1 MDFNTYLTAFISIFV
16 AISVLSVLPI
26 FISFTE
32 EIAGE
37 RKKIAGQSVLTAFL
51 VATGFMFLGS
61 AVFRAIGIAVEDFM
75 IAGGILLLVF
85 SIVDIVFPESKGRQ
99 AAGANL
105 GVVPIGTPLLA
116 GPATLTTTLVL
127 LGNYG
132 YLPVMVSLVINFF
145 LAWVILFN
153 AERIIRLIGINGAQ
167 AIGKVASLLLAAI
180 AIKLIRT
187 GFFAI
192 MKLQG

>member
-1 MDFNTYLTAFISIFV
+1 MDINVYITSIISILV
-16 AISVLSVLPI
+16 AINAPGVLPI
-26 FISFTE
+26 FISLTAG
-32 EIAGE
+32 ISGE
-37 RKKIAGQSVLTAFL
+37 RRAIAFQSVMTAFL
-51 VATGFMFLGS
+51 VSLGFMFLGV

-75 IAGGILLLVF
+75 IGGGILLLVF